1 MLQFK
6 VITDLA
12 TEPVTLAEA
21 KTFLNIDFDDWDDLL
36 TMLIKASRIQSEKVT
51 GQAYGAKVIQ
61 VTGNT
66 FDERIYPVGPYVS
79 DVTWADEDN
88 DEDYRYNAGFDTCP
102 DDLKVA
108 ILQRVATGFAQ
119 RENGTNESMNM
130 ALNASIISEI
140 KYKDLM
146 AW

>member
-6 VITDLA
+6 VITDLD
-12 TEPVTLAEA
+12 TEPVTISDA
-21 KTFLNIDFDDWDDLL
+21 KSFLNIDFDDWDGLL

-51 GQAYGAKVIQ
+51 GQAYGLKVIQ

-66 FDERIYPVGPYVS
+66 FEERIYPVGPYIS
-79 DVTWADEDN
+79 NETWEGEDN
-88 DEDYRYNAGFDTCP
+88 DKDYRYNAGFTDCP
-102 DDLKVA
+102 EDLKLA

-119 RENGTNESMNM
+119 RENGTNEAMNM
-130 ALNASIISEI
+130 ALNASIISEM
-140 KYKDLM
+140 KYKDLL